1 MADEKQMT
9 RRSVLATAGV
19 AGLGAM
25 ASEAHGA
32 QGGGGPIT
40 RAKDIDKTA
49 IGPFR
54 RYCDGYARPGA
65 QGLGYVSVLK
75 LATGVV
81 AKPLDTVLDGIVAYD
96 RAEANTA
103 YIGQI
108 NMETASSFCGITG
121 QVWGYD
127 LAVADEI
134 KNGTQQ
140 PLFTVKQKDPQRTP
154 LPVYDAKPLLD
165 AGIALFGTEAKRR
178 FPPAPGA
185 HVICANKSITVSGGP
200 PTLPDGSPDPHGVQN
215 FAVWCYIALSIA
227 KDRDNSADL
236 FTEDAGTW
244 IVNDNQQDLKDYL
257 DKHRRAVVESIVL
270 CGQDQ
275 SVVYDRTYISYAYTV
290 IGRGQ
295 IGTALTCAPYVVIA
309 KDAVPGGNF
318 SALNSMTLS
327 EWEKTVGF

>member
-1 MADEKQMT
+1 MGAGRGRPDHSSEGYRQDRDRPVSPVL
-9 RRSVLATAGV
+9 RRLW
-19 AGLGAM
+19 
-25 ASEAHGA
+25 
-32 QGGGGPIT
+32 
-40 RAKDIDKTA
+40 
-49 IGPFR
+49 
-54 RYCDGYARPGA
+54 RPGA

-227 KDRDNSADL
+227 KDRDNSGRSLHRGRRHLDRQRQPTGPQGLSRQASPGRRREHRAL
-236 FTEDAGTW
+236 RAGP
-244 IVNDNQQDLKDYL
+244 
-257 DKHRRAVVESIVL
+257 E
-270 CGQDQ
+270 CG
-275 SVVYDRTYISYAYTV
+275 
-290 IGRGQ
+290 
-295 IGTALTCAPYVVIA
+295 L
-309 KDAVPGGNF
+309 
-318 SALNSMTLS
+318 
-327 EWEKTVGF
+327 